1 MKIIQI
7 NNADLLPSDFSRL
20 VDREWLNDSIMNSFL
35 YLMDGELVGSGDSS
49 NLFMSTYFSF
59 YLLREKK
66 NSTNIPQK
74 NELIDLS
81 NNDGPPVTV
90 LPTLTNPLVNMK
102 PLNITEFQN
111 DLIPANECVIV
122 NSNVATNQKPIDP
135 ETKLQRWTRK
145 VS

>member
-1 MKIIQI
+1 MKIIHI

-59 YLLREKK
+59 YLLREKE
-66 NSTNIPQK
+66 NSTNIRQK
-74 NELIDLS
+74 NELIDLT
-81 NNDGPPVTV
+81 NDDGPPVAV
-90 LPTLTNPLVNMK
+90 LPTLTNPLVNME
-102 PLNITEFQN
+102 PLNITESQN
-111 DLIPANECVIV
+111 YLIANDCVIV
-122 NSNVATNQKPIDP
+122 NPNVATNQKPIDP